1 MGKIGTWIVD
11 KYRGLRKKCGKPAI
25 PALRLQQLK
34 KLHPSEDPEALSRKQ
49 DARTAMALLLILFAG
64 AFLFAAVL
72 TGAKREPVSSVER
85 PGYGDGSE
93 SLLLEA
99 RRENA
104 DPVEVELSIGARALT
119 EEQTEELLQEAE
131 IQLVEAMKGDNES
144 LDRVEGPLVLLE
156 QAAGGLVEAEWLSR
170 NRELL
175 DDWGQILKSP
185 EEIDPAGE
193 EGSYLLTLSCGEK
206 SRSHEISLRVF
217 PPEMTKEEAFSEGLK
232 AEAERVLAEDSQ
244 GQEAVLP
251 SEYQGERL
259 VWYQPEEEGGPYWI
273 LLLTALLALWVRA
286 RAEGKRK
293 EALKERERQLLLD
306 YPELVSKFTVLL
318 QAGLSARNVWER
330 MVAEYEKQR
339 GKGEKPRYVMEEM
352 RVTKLQLDNGVY
364 ESRAYGEFGRRCGL
378 HPYMKFAALLEQSLR
393 QGSGGLSLLLMEEAE
408 AAFEQR
414 KHLARRLGEEAAT
427 KLMLPMFL
435 MLLVVLA
442 VVMAPG
448 FLSF

>member
-1 MGKIGTWIVD
+1 M
-11 KYRGLRKKCGKPAI
+11 
-25 PALRLQQLK
+25 
-34 KLHPSEDPEALSRKQ
+34 
-49 DARTAMALLLILFAG
+49 
-64 AFLFAAVL
+64 
-72 TGAKREPVSSVER
+72 
-85 PGYGDGSE
+85 
-93 SLLLEA
+93 
-99 RRENA
+99 
-104 DPVEVELSIGARALT
+104 
-119 EEQTEELLQEAE
+119 
-131 IQLVEAMKGDNES
+131 
-144 LDRVEGPLVLLE
+144 
-156 QAAGGLVEAEWLSR
+156 
-170 NRELL
+170 
-175 DDWGQILKSP
+175 
-185 EEIDPAGE
+185 
-193 EGSYLLTLSCGEK
+193 
-206 SRSHEISLRVF
+206 
-217 PPEMTKEEAFSEGLK
+217 
-232 AEAERVLAEDSQ
+232 
-244 GQEAVLP
+244 
-251 SEYQGERL
+251 
-259 VWYQPEEEGGPYWI
+259 
-273 LLLTALLALWVRA
+273 
-286 RAEGKRK
+286 
-293 EALKERERQLLLD
+293 D